1 MTTTAMLSINKRSAP
16 IINWVAFAETLIRP
30 SGVSRGPVKTRLSEL
45 ATVAIINNTPT
56 IITVFLF

>member
-30 SGVSRGPVKTRLSEL
+30 SGAFRGPVITTLSEH
-45 ATVAIINNTPT
+45 ATVAVINNTPT
-56 IITVFLF
+56 IIAVFL